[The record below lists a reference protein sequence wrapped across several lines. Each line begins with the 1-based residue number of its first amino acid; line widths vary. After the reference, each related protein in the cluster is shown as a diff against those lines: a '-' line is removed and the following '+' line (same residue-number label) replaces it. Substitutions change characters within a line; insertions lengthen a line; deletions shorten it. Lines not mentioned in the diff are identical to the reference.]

1 MGTAPH
7 TGDPCLGPL
16 RVVFGHLPSLAVRRG
31 ASCVTPEGLA
41 ATVPSISSPGHFS
54 YRKTIYGPN
63 VISVPV
69 KSYPQLLVDEV
80 GLSLGLAPALAWI
93 GCVTLARGLPC

>member
-1 MGTAPH
+1 MEGPAATAP
-7 TGDPCLGPL
+7 
-16 RVVFGHLPSLAVRRG
+16 
-31 ASCVTPEGLA
+31 
-41 ATVPSISSPGHFS
+41 SIFWPGHFS

-80 GLSLGLAPALAWI
+80 GLSLGCTPALASI
-93 GCVTLARGLPC
+93 GGVALAGGLPF

>member
-1 MGTAPH
+1 MPSE
-7 TGDPCLGPL
+7 GP
-16 RVVFGHLPSLAVRRG
+16 
-31 ASCVTPEGLA
+31 A
-41 ATVPSISSPGHFS
+41 AAAPSISSPGRFS

-80 GLSLGLAPALAWI
+80 GLALGLRPSSGLAWLCDLGRGLAVLGSLGRDSPLLHK
-93 GCVTLARGLPC
+93 GELPQTQPGPLSPRN

>member
-1 MGTAPH
+1 ME
-7 TGDPCLGPL
+7 GP
-16 RVVFGHLPSLAVRRG
+16 
-31 ASCVTPEGLA
+31 A
-41 ATVPSISSPGHFS
+41 AAAPSISSPGRFS

-80 GLSLGLAPALAWI
+80 GLALGLAPALAWL
-93 GCVTLARGLPC
+93 GCVTLAGGLLS